1 MPRKEYNLSPQIVEI
16 IHEVMKEAGFKY
28 EVDAVS
34 FIIKDYKERKQ
45 SEEIIANM
53 VAEKLDKTLTRIRL
67 GTRTAEQNSM
77 LLLHMM
83 NTEMY
88 RFFPSKNDYLMPAS
102 GSTKHW
108 ILKEAE
114 DTVGRMIAAAKQRK
128 DDAKSREG
136 IE

>member
-1 MPRKEYNLSPQIVEI
+1 MPRKEYNLSPQTVEI

-28 EVDAVS
+28 EVNAVT
-34 FIIKDYKERKQ
+34 FMINDYKNRKQ

-53 VAEKLDKTLTRIRL
+53 VVEKLDRTLTRIRL

-77 LLLHMM
+77 LLLHLM
-83 NTEMY
+83 NTAMY
-88 RFFPSKNDYLMPAS
+88 RLFPSKNDYLMPAS

-114 DTVGRMIAAAKQRK
+114 EAVKKIIAAAKQRK